1 LRNAA
6 VKKER
11 KMTEAAAGEDSSLG
25 EAIDHAEW
33 SRFQI
38 VVLVLVSLAF
48 TIEGLTNQLISLSVP
63 ALMKAWNLPREPFAL
78 PLAVGL
84 AGVAVGNAA
93 GGVIGDRIGRRGGV
107 IWPIVVIGL
116 LNFATALSPD
126 LTTLTIV
133 RLAAGLGLGALI
145 PNCATL
151 VAEFTP
157 QRRRAFAVAFSLLF
171 VPLGIVA
178 AGMLASAILPAY
190 GWRVLSVAGGVV
202 PLIAALFFWFVLP
215 ESPRWLAR
223 DPGSRAPLSRLVG
236 RMGLQVPEFA
246 KVSRAHSEQPKHV
259 LADLFA
265 PNVRRDTLCLWA
277 MGFFAYMTSYIIL
290 NWAPAMLAGQGLGLD
305 FTSRSLSAWSLG
317 GFGSPLIGLAVQRFG
332 SRRAIGG
339 FSLAAAAGTFVLMSL
354 PLQSQHILWFMAM
367 LLIENIFVVGLLGA
381 VYVVATH
388 IYPPAFRSTGTG
400 AASALGRLG
409 AMTSAYAGVY
419 SLHLG
424 GPVGYFA
431 CMTATSL
438 LTFAFA
444 MSIRNHVPSPK
455 REGEIK
461 GPAYWARRFL
471 PARRGA
477 RTDPAREHIA

>member
-1 LRNAA
+1 
-6 VKKER
+6 
-11 KMTEAAAGEDSSLG
+11 MTAAAAGVDTPLG
-25 EAIDHAEW
+25 KAIDEADW

-38 VVLVLVSLAF
+38 FVLVLVSLAF
-48 TIEGLTNQLISLSVP
+48 VIEGLTNQLISLSVP

-84 AGVAVGNAA
+84 VGVAAGNAL
-93 GGVIGDRIGRRGGV
+93 GGMIGDRIGRRGGV

-116 LNFATALSPD
+116 MNFATALSPD
-126 LTTLTIV
+126 LITLTAV

-190 GWRVLSVAGGVV
+190 GWRALSVAGGVI
-202 PLIAALFFWFVLP
+202 PLFAAVFFWFVLP
-215 ESPRWLAR
+215 ESPRWLVRDAR
-223 DPGSRAPLSRLVG
+223 NSARLSQLLA
-236 RMGLQVPEFA
+236 RMGLPPSDIA
-246 KVSRAHSEQPKHV
+246 APSAHSERQKHG
-259 LADLFA
+259 LAELFA
-265 PNVRRDTLCLWA
+265 PDFRRDTLCLWG

-305 FTSRSLSAWSLG
+305 VTSRSLSAWSLG
-317 GFGSPLIGLAVQRFG
+317 GFGSPLIGLAIQRFG
-332 SRRAIGG
+332 SRRALGT
-339 FSLAAAAGTFVLMSL
+339 FSLAAAAGTFVLMWL
-354 PLQSQHILWFMAM
+354 PLNGQQILWFMAM
-367 LLIENIFVVGLLGA
+367 LLIENISVVGLLGA
-381 VYVVATH
+381 VYVLATH

-444 MSIRNHVPSPK
+444 MAIRNHVPAPGG
-455 REGEIK
+455 EGGITN
-461 GPAYWARRFL
+461 PAYWARRFL
-471 PARRGA
+471 PERRGA
-477 RTDPAREHIA
+477 RTDPVREHIV

>member
-1 LRNAA
+1 
-6 VKKER
+6 
-11 KMTEAAAGEDSSLG
+11 MTTAAAGGESPLG
-25 EAIDHAEW
+25 KAIDQADW

-38 VVLVLVSLAF
+38 LVLVLVSLAF
-48 TIEGLTNQLISLSVP
+48 IIEGLTNQLISLSVP

-84 AGVAVGNAA
+84 VGVAAGNAL
-93 GGVIGDRIGRRGGV
+93 GGMIGDRIGRRGGI
-107 IWPIVVIGL
+107 IWSIVVIGVM
-116 LNFATALSPD
+116 NFATALSPD
-126 LTTLTIV
+126 LNALTAV

-178 AGMLASAILPAY
+178 AGILASAILPAY
-190 GWRVLSVAGGVV
+190 GWRALSVAGGVI

-223 DPGSRAPLSRLVG
+223 DARHSVQLSGLLQ
-236 RMGLQVPEFA
+236 RMGLSLPA
-246 KVSRAHSEQPKHV
+246 LASAPAHNDRQKHG

-265 PNVRRDTLCLWA
+265 PHFRRDTLCLWG

-305 FTSRSLSAWSLG
+305 VTSRSLSAWSLG

-332 SRRAIGG
+332 SRRALGG

-354 PLQSQHILWFMAM
+354 PLQSQEILWFMAM
-367 LLIENIFVVGLLGA
+367 LLIENVFVVGLLGA
-381 VYVVATH
+381 VYVLATH
-388 IYPPAFRSTGTG
+388 IYPPAFRAGGTG

-424 GPVGYFA
+424 GPAGYFA

-444 MSIRNHVPSPK
+444 MAIRNHIPSPQ
-455 REGEIK
+455 GK
-461 GPAYWARRFL
+461 GVITNRAYWARRFP

>member
-1 LRNAA
+1 
-6 VKKER
+6 
-11 KMTEAAAGEDSSLG
+11 MTTAAAGEDSPLG
-25 EAIDHAEW
+25 RAIDEADW

-38 VVLVLVSLAF
+38 FVLVLVSLAF
-48 TIEGLTNQLISLSVP
+48 IIEGLTNQLISLSVP

-84 AGVAVGNAA
+84 VGVAAGNAL
-93 GGVIGDRIGRRGGV
+93 GGMIGDRIGRRGG
-107 IWPIVVIGL
+107 IMWSIVVIGFM
-116 LNFATALSPD
+116 NFATALSPNLAV
-126 LTTLTIV
+126 LTAV

-178 AGMLASAILPAY
+178 AGVLASAILPAY
-190 GWRVLSVAGGVV
+190 GWRALSVAGGVI
-202 PLIAALFFWFVLP
+202 PFFAAVFFWFLLP

-223 DPGSRAPLSRLVG
+223 DSVNRARLSHLLA
-236 RMGLQVPEFA
+236 RMGLQLPA
-246 KVSRAHSEQPKHV
+246 LAPAPSAHGGRQKHG
-259 LADLFA
+259 LAELFSPA
-265 PNVRRDTLCLWA
+265 FRRDTLCLWG

-305 FTSRSLSAWSLG
+305 VTSRSLSAWSLG
-317 GFGSPLIGLAVQRFG
+317 GFGSPLIGLAIQRYG
-332 SRRAIGG
+332 SRRALGG
-339 FSLAAAAGTFVLMSL
+339 FSLTAAAGTFVLMSL
-354 PLQSQHILWFMAM
+354 PLESQQILWFMAM
-367 LLIENIFVVGLLGA
+367 LLVENIFVVGLLGA
-381 VYVVATH
+381 VYVLATH

-438 LTFAFA
+438 LTFVFA
-444 MSIRNHVPSPK
+444 MAIRNHIPAPGE
-455 REGEIK
+455 EGGITT
-461 GPAYWARRFL
+461 PAYWARRFL

-477 RTDPAREHIA
+477 RTDPAREHIG

>member
-1 LRNAA
+1 
-6 VKKER
+6 
-11 KMTEAAAGEDSSLG
+11 MTAAAAGEDSPLG
-25 EAIDHAEW
+25 KAIDEADW

-38 VVLVLVSLAF
+38 FVLVLVSLAF
-48 TIEGLTNQLISLSVP
+48 IIEGLTNQLISLSVP

-84 AGVAVGNAA
+84 VGVAAGNAL
-93 GGVIGDRIGRRGGV
+93 GGMIGDRIGRRGGV
-107 IWPIVVIGL
+107 IWPIVVIGFM
-116 LNFATALSPD
+116 NFATALSSD
-126 LTTLTIV
+126 LTALTLV

-178 AGMLASAILPAY
+178 AGVLASAILPAY
-190 GWRVLSVAGGVV
+190 GWRALSVAGGVI
-202 PLIAALFFWFVLP
+202 PLFAAVFFWFMLP
-215 ESPRWLAR
+215 ESPRWLVR
-223 DPGSRAPLSRLVG
+223 DSRNSPRLHRLLE
-236 RMGLQVPEFA
+236 RMGVQLTGPAGAPNA
-246 KVSRAHSEQPKHV
+246 KGARQKHG
-259 LADLFA
+259 LSYLFA
-265 PNVRRDTLCLWA
+265 PQFRRDTLCLWG

-305 FTSRSLSAWSLG
+305 VTSRSLSAWSLG
-317 GFGSPLIGLAVQRFG
+317 GFGSPLIGLAIQRFG
-332 SRRAIGG
+332 SRRALGG
-339 FSLAAAAGTFVLMSL
+339 FSLTAAAGTFLLMSL
-354 PLQSQHILWFMAM
+354 PLNSQQILWFMAM
-367 LLIENIFVVGLLGA
+367 LLVENIFVVGLLGA
-381 VYVVATH
+381 VYVLATH

-400 AASALGRLG
+400 AASAFGRLG

-424 GPVGYFA
+424 GPAGYFA

-444 MSIRNHVPSPK
+444 MAIRNHVPAAAITNP
-455 REGEIK
+455 G
-461 GPAYWARRFL
+461 YWARRFL
-471 PARRGA
+471 PAQRGA
-477 RTDPAREHIA
+477 HTDPAREHIA

>member
-1 LRNAA
+1 
-6 VKKER
+6 
-11 KMTEAAAGEDSSLG
+11 MTTAAAGGDSPLG
-25 EAIDHAEW
+25 RAIDEAAW

-38 VVLVLVSLAF
+38 FVLVLVSLAF

-84 AGVAVGNAA
+84 VGVAAGNAL
-93 GGVIGDRIGRRGGV
+93 GGMIGDRIGRRGGV

-116 LNFATALSPD
+116 MNFATALSPD
-126 LTTLTIV
+126 LTTLTAV
-133 RLAAGLGLGALI
+133 RFAAGLGLGALI

-178 AGMLASAILPAY
+178 AGVLASAILPAH
-190 GWRVLSVAGGVV
+190 GWRALSVAGGVI

-223 DPGSRAPLSRLVG
+223 DSGHHARLTHVLQ
-236 RMGLQVPEFA
+236 RMGLQLPELA
-246 KVSRAHSEQPKHV
+246 SAPSADSERQKHG

-265 PNVRRDTLCLWA
+265 PKFRHDTLCLWG

-305 FTSRSLSAWSLG
+305 ITSRSLSAWSLG
-317 GFGSPLIGLAVQRFG
+317 GFGSPLIGLAIQRFG
-332 SRRAIGG
+332 SRRALGG
-339 FSLAAAAGTFVLMSL
+339 FSLAAAGGTLVLMSL
-354 PLQSQHILWFMAM
+354 PLQSQQILWFMAM

-381 VYVVATH
+381 VYVLATH
-388 IYPPAFRSTGTG
+388 LYPPAFRSTGTG

-424 GPVGYFA
+424 GPAGYFA

-444 MSIRNHVPSPK
+444 MAINNHVPSPK
-455 REGEIK
+455 GEG
-461 GPAYWARRFL
+461 GVTNQAYWARRFL